1 MAHED
6 PRRHAPVCDRIRAHA
21 GAQAGARTPPGAYR
35 RRAVPRGG
43 RRGSPIAAARRP
55 LGLVTRAAADDRQG
69 VFDATNGQRIVR
81 LSGIVAQTP
90 EAGRDDAPPV
100 SVPVR

>member
-1 MAHED
+1 
-6 PRRHAPVCDRIRAHA
+6 
-21 GAQAGARTPPGAYR
+21 
-35 RRAVPRGG
+35 
-43 RRGSPIAAARRP
+43 